1 MLTRLLFIHI
11 FGGDRMLLYWFFSYF
26 IGTFLTAWWIGK
38 WKKTDLRKMRSG
50 NLGARN
56 AGAVLGKSAFLL
68 TFLGDALKG
77 VFVLFI
83 GFYYSFPAVI
93 IATGGFWVIVGHLYP
108 FWLKWKGGKGIATF
122 VGVALLFNPSLFGI
136 MAAIFIFF
144 IAILRSATLS
154 MIIAFSA
161 YAILCWVIPTFWSA
175 WPLSL
180 AVIII
185 LIRHRFDIVE
195 SWDERWWKK

>member
-1 MLTRLLFIHI
+1 
-11 FGGDRMLLYWFFSYF
+11 MLLYWFFSYI

-77 VFVLFI
+77 ALIIYI
-83 GFYYSFPAVI
+83 GFYYHFSLEI
-93 IATGGFWVIVGHLYP
+93 IAIGGLWCILGHLFP
-108 FWLKWKGGKGIATF
+108 FWLKFKGGKGIATF
-122 VGVALLFNPSLFGI
+122 IGVALAIDPLLFGI
-136 MAAIFIFF
+136 LAPCFVLF

-154 MIIAFSA
+154 MVLAFSTYAVLCLVLPA
-161 YAILCWVIPTFWSA
+161 YNSL

-180 AVIII
+180 GILII
-185 LIRHRFDIVE
+185 LFRHRLDIAQ
-195 SWDERWWKK
+195 SWNERWWGKNV

>member
-1 MLTRLLFIHI
+1 
-11 FGGDRMLLYWFFSYF
+11 MLLYWFFSYF

-77 VFVLFI
+77 VFVLI
-83 GFYYSFPAVI
+83 LGFYYNFPAVI
-93 IATGGFWVIVGHLYP
+93 IATGGFWVIVGHLFP

-122 VGVALLFNPSLFGI
+122 IGAALLFNPSLFGI
-136 MAAIFIFF
+136 MAAIFLFF

-154 MIIAFSA
+154 MILAFSA
-161 YAILCWVIPTFWSA
+161 YAILCWVIPTFWSG

-180 AVIII
+180 AIIII
-185 LIRHRFDIVE
+185 LIRHRFDVVE
-195 SWDERWWKK
+195 SWDERWWKKKR